1 MSVYTQLSLNDASAL
16 LQKYDKGP
24 AIQLLEIQEGI
35 ENTNYFVQN
44 QDEEWLVLTIFE
56 QVDNIALPFFLEVMD
71 LAADA
76 GLPAP
81 KPFRDKQNIAIH
93 FFKQKAFI
101 LVPRLEGKH
110 CSTPTKQ
117 QCQQI
122 GAALAAMHNRTGDS
136 TLLDPAIVNIPQ
148 RDVYWVEQ
156 IIPELESLLSP
167 NEFHFLKSELKQW
180 QRLRANKAIPIGAIH
195 GDLFHDN
202 ALFVDDTLTGVIDF
216 YNASIDQL
224 LLDLAIVVN
233 DWCSD
238 KNGILDSHKYLALIQ
253 GYQEIR
259 PFTDAE
265 KLCWPEFLCAASL
278 RFWVSRLWVQ
288 AHNKKHPDRPWAGK
302 DPNEY
307 KQILL
312 ARRAERGRW

>member
-1 MSVYTQLSLNDASAL
+1 MSVYTRLSLSDASTL
-16 LQKYDKGP
+16 LQKYNKGP

-35 ENTNYFVQN
+35 ENTNYFVQCEN
-44 QDEEWLVLTIFE
+44 EEWIVLTIFE
-56 QVDNIALPFFLEVMD
+56 QVDNSALPFYLDVMD

-81 KPFRDKQNIAIH
+81 KPFRDQHSIAIH
-93 FFKQKAFI
+93 FYKQKPYI
-101 LVPRLEGKH
+101 LVPRLQGVH
-110 CSTPTKQ
+110 CKTPTEH
-117 QCQQI
+117 QCNAI
-122 GAALAAMHNRTGDS
+122 GAALAAMHNNTS
-136 TLLDPAIVNIPQ
+136 NTALLDPQTIHITQ
-148 RDVYWVEQ
+148 RDVYWVERV
-156 IIPELESLLSP
+156 IPEIKPLLSA
-167 NEFHFLKSELKQW
+167 NEFHFLQSELKQW
-180 QRLRANKAIPIGAIH
+180 QRLRANQSIPIGAIH

-202 ALFVDDTLTGVIDF
+202 ALFDGDTLSGVIDF

-238 KNGILDSHKYLALIQ
+238 KNGILDSHKYLAMIQ
-253 GYQEIR
+253 AYQEVR

-265 KLCWPEFLCAASL
+265 KLCWPEFLCAAGL

-288 AHNKKHPDRPWAGK
+288 AHNQNHPDQPWAGK